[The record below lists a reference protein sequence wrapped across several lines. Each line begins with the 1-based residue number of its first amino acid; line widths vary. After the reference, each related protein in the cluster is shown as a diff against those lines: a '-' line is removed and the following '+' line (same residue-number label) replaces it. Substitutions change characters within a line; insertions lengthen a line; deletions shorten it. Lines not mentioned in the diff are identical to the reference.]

1 MTNRLEA
8 KIEKALKDIKKME
21 KASLIMNEK
30 GFHVAFS
37 GGKDSLVLLELF
49 RMAEVKYH
57 AEMQLTTVDPPE
69 LIRFVRSEY
78 QEVTLKKPKLSM
90 SELIYKKKSCLQD
103 SDAIVVLN

>member
-37 GGKDSLVLLELF
+37 GGKGQFGIVGAF
-49 RMAEVKYH
+49 
-57 AEMQLTTVDPPE
+57 QNG
-69 LIRFVRSEY
+69 RSE
-78 QEVTLKKPKLSM
+78 
-90 SELIYKKKSCLQD
+90 ISCRNAAYNRRSSGID
-103 SDAIVVLN
+103 KIRKVRVSRSYFE

>member
-49 RMAEVKYH
+49 RMAEAY
-57 AEMQLTTVDPPE
+57 
-69 LIRFVRSEY
+69 S
-78 QEVTLKKPKLSM
+78 
-90 SELIYKKKSCLQD
+90 
-103 SDAIVVLN
+103 